1 MPGTAQTQTG
11 SPQPEPGLAYASAVE
26 LARLIRTRAISCE
39 ELMRATF
46 ERIERVNPDLNA
58 IVTVCTERALAASRE
73 ADARLARGETIGP
86 LHGLPIAHKDLVAT
100 AGIRTTFGSTLFRD
114 HVPTQDDLIVT
125 RLREAGAIA
134 IGKTNTPEFGAGS
147 QTFNRVF
154 GETRNP
160 YDPSTTCGG
169 SSGGAAVALAA
180 GLVPIA
186 DGSDMGG
193 SLRNPASFCNVV
205 GFRPSPGRVPDYP
218 SERGWQTLSV
228 LGPMARSVEDCAL
241 LLSAMAGP
249 DPRSP
254 ISIEQSGEPFAA
266 PLARDFRGV
275 RVAFCSDFG
284 GLPVDRR
291 VVAALEEKRSVFE
304 GALGCSVDEALP
316 DFSDAN
322 EIFQILRA
330 WTFFLA
336 FASAKEAVLAQL
348 KDTIVWNIERGRNL
362 TAAEV
367 GAVERKRTSLYHRV
381 REFMQ
386 THEFLL
392 LPVSQVPPFDI
403 KQHYVREIEG
413 ALMETYIDWMQSC
426 YFITITGQPAISVP
440 CGFTPEG
447 LPVGIQI
454 VGRHHDDYGVL
465 QLAHA
470 FEQATQTGRRRPP
483 GLG

>member
-1 MPGTAQTQTG
+1 VI
-11 SPQPEPGLAYASAVE
+11 EDEFAYTSAVD
-26 LARLIRTRAISCE
+26 LARLIRTREISCE
-39 ELMRATF
+39 ELIRATLA
-46 ERIERVNPDLNA
+46 RIERVNPELNA
-58 IVTVCTERALAASRE
+58 IVTLCGERALAASCE
-73 ADARLARGETIGP
+73 ADARLARGDAPGV

-100 AGIRTTFGSTLFRD
+100 AGVRTTFGSTLFRD
-114 HVPTQDDLIVT
+114 HVPAQDDFIVT
-125 RLREAGAIA
+125 RLRDAGAIA

-147 QTFNRVF
+147 QTFNEVF

-169 SSGGAAVALAA
+169 SSGGAGVALAA
-180 GLVPIA
+180 GLIPIA

-218 SERGWQTLSV
+218 SVRGWQTLSV

-241 LLSAMAGP
+241 LFSAMAGP

-254 ISIEQSGEPFAA
+254 ISLEQPGEGFAA
-266 PLARDFRGV
+266 PLGRDFRNV
-275 RVAFCSDFG
+275 RVAWSSDFG

-291 VVAALEEKRSVFE
+291 VVAALEEKRCVFE
-304 GALGCSVDEALP
+304 ETLGCRVDEAVP
-316 DFSDAN
+316 DFSDAD
-322 EIFQILRA
+322 EIFQVLRA
-330 WTFFLA
+330 WAFFLD
-336 FASAKEAVLAQL
+336 FATASEAVLAQL

-362 TAAEV
+362 SAAEV
-367 GAVERKRTSLYHRV
+367 GAVERKRTRLYHRV

-403 KQHYVREIEG
+403 NERYVREIEG
-413 ALMETYIDWMQSC
+413 VAMKTYIDWMKSC
-426 YFITITGQPAISVP
+426 YFITTTGLPAISVP

-454 VGRHHDDYGVL
+454 VGRHHDDHGVL
-465 QLAHA
+465 QLAYA
-470 FEQATQTGRRRPP
+470 FEQATQTGKRRPP
-483 GLG
+483 GFG

>member
-1 MPGTAQTQTG
+1 
-11 SPQPEPGLAYASAVE
+11 
-26 LARLIRTRAISCE
+26 
-39 ELMRATF
+39 
-46 ERIERVNPDLNA
+46 
-58 IVTVCTERALAASRE
+58 
-73 ADARLARGETIGP
+73 
-86 LHGLPIAHKDLVAT
+86 
-100 AGIRTTFGSTLFRD
+100 
-114 HVPTQDDLIVT
+114 
-125 RLREAGAIA
+125 
-134 IGKTNTPEFGAGS
+134 
-147 QTFNRVF
+147 
-154 GETRNP
+154 
-160 YDPSTTCGG
+160 
-169 SSGGAAVALAA
+169 
-180 GLVPIA
+180 
-186 DGSDMGG
+186 
-193 SLRNPASFCNVV
+193 
-205 GFRPSPGRVPDYP
+205 
-218 SERGWQTLSV
+218 
-228 LGPMARSVEDCAL
+228 
-241 LLSAMAGP
+241 MAGP

-254 ISIEQSGEPFAA
+254 ISIEQPGEPFAA

-304 GALGCSVDEALP
+304 DALGCSIDEALP
-316 DFSDAN
+316 DFRDAN
-322 EIFQILRA
+322 EIFQTLRA

-386 THEFLL
+386 THDFLL

-413 ALMETYIDWMQSC
+413 VAMETYIDWMQSC
-426 YFITITGQPAISVP
+426 YFITITGHPAISVP
-440 CGFTPEG
+440 CGFTAEG